1 MKTAKMTTA
10 EKIRNL
16 QMVKVTGNLPPEIEA
31 EYLNSNK
38 GTTFNSEGRKVN
50 VTIPAREEDV
60 RDDENPDFLF
70 STTFT
75 SLLVKIAK
83 GQVDAEFYARKE
95 LANRGLDLNG
105 NWVGFEAAA
114 KEHKI

>member
-16 QMVKVTGNLPPEIEA
+16 QMVKVTGNLPPETEA
-31 EYLNSNK
+31 EILHD
-38 GTTFNSEGRKVN
+38 E
-50 VTIPAREEDV
+50 
-60 RDDENPDFLF
+60 ENPDFLF
-70 STTFT
+70 STTWN

-105 NWVGFEAAA
+105 NWIGFEAAA

>member
-16 QMVKVTGNLPPEIEA
+16 QMMKVTGELPAEEA
-31 EYLNSNK
+31 YQ
-38 GTTFNSEGRKVN
+38 GTTFNREGRKVK
-50 VTIPAREEDV
+50 VSIPPREEEL
-60 RDDENPDFLF
+60 RDDENPEYLF
-70 STTFT
+70 STTWT

-83 GQVDAEFYARKE
+83 GQVDAERLARIE
-95 LANRGLDLNG
+95 LANRGLNLNG
-105 NWVGFEAAA
+105 NWIGFAAAA

>member
-16 QMVKVTGNLPPEIEA
+16 QMVKVTGNLPPETEA
-31 EYLNSNK
+31 EYLNSNT
-38 GTTFNSEGRKVN
+38 GTTFNREGRKVK
-50 VTIPAREEDV
+50 VSIPTKEEEI

-70 STTFT
+70 STTWT

-83 GQVDAEFYARKE
+83 GQVDAERLARIE

-105 NWVGFEAAA
+105 NWIGFAAA
-114 KEHKI
+114 AREHKI